1 MATTAFSVVLKEIES
16 RQNSLVNAL
25 SSGAAKDFAEYKH
38 MCGEIRGLSFAHS
51 YVNDLVRRMEQDDDE

>member
-16 RQNSLVNAL
+16 RQNSLIGAL
-25 SSGAAKDFAEYKH
+25 SSGSAKDFAEYKH

>member
-1 MATTAFSVVLKEIES
+1 MATTAFSVVLKEIED
-16 RQNSLVNAL
+16 RQHTLVGAL

-51 YVNDLVRRMEQDDDE
+51 YVTDLVRRLEQNDDE